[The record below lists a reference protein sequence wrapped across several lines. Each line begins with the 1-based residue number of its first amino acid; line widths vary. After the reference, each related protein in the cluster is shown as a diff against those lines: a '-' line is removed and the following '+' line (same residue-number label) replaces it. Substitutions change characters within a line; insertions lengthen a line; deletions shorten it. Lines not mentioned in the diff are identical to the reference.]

1 MDTGMVR
8 GRGETG
14 DRDDARVVRI
24 ALAGLAL
31 SAACG
36 SGGKATG
43 SDAGTDSGSTGSL
56 WRTVMTPSEGIF
68 SAVALDGA
76 GAIYAVAEAPFGSN
90 PVASGVTW
98 SHDDGATWTS
108 VPLPNQTSTIL
119 SVAAVG
125 PTDVYAVGYAYDAAS
140 PDDSPPVI
148 ARSTD
153 RGATFTLVNPTFA
166 GIFTAVAADNAG
178 NPIGVGSTSA
188 GGFFVR
194 SADGGN
200 TWSSVPVPG
209 TAWLDG
215 VWTTASGT
223 IYACGEA
230 TPPAD
235 APDGGADAGTD
246 AGVGGP
252 TALDPYG
259 AVVRSDDGGATWTT
273 LATSPAPLHAIS
285 GSADGQH
292 IVAVGYGY
300 TEIESR
306 DAGASWQVDCGSDYV
321 SKPFSG
327 FGSVWVQDATT
338 APFIAAGNAPYVVRS
353 VAFCGGPGQSIET
366 WEALPYIGLGDAAS
380 GIEAGVI
387 AVAGTSPTNVWA
399 VGVGIFRRM

>member
-1 MDTGMVR
+1 MDGGMTRGLGEAGVR
-8 GRGETG
+8 
-14 DRDDARVVRI
+14 DNARVVRI

-43 SDAGTDSGSTGSL
+43 SDAGIDSGSTGSL
-56 WRTVMTPSEGIF
+56 WRTVMTPSSGF
-68 SAVALDGA
+68 FTAVALDGA

-90 PVASGVTW
+90 PTASGVIW
-98 SHDDGATWTS
+98 SHDDGVTWTA
-108 VPLPNQTSTIL
+108 VPLPNESSTIL

-125 PTDVYAVGYAYDAAS
+125 PTDVYAVGYAYNAAS

-166 GIFTAVAADNAG
+166 GTFNAVAADNAG
-178 NPIGVGSTSA
+178 NPIGVGSASA

-209 TAWLDG
+209 TTWLDG
-215 VWTTASGT
+215 VWTTAAGT

-230 TPPAD
+230 ALPAD
-235 APDGGADAGTD
+235 SPDGGADAG
-246 AGVGGP
+246 AGGP

-259 AVVRSDDGGATWTT
+259 VVVRSDDDGATWRT
-273 LATSPAPLHAIS
+273 LATSPAPLHAIA
-285 GSADGQH
+285 GSRDGQY
-292 IVAVGYGY
+292 IVAVGFGF

-306 DAGASWQVDCGSDYV
+306 DAGGSWQVDSGSDYV
-321 SKPFSG
+321 SKPFSV
-327 FGSVWVQDATT
+327 FGSVWVQDATK

-353 VAFCGGPGQSIET
+353 VSGSGGPGLPDET
-366 WEALPYIGLGDAAS
+366 WEPLPETDLGDAAS
-380 GIEAGVI
+380 AVEGGVI
-387 AVAGTSPTNVWA
+387 AVAGSSPTNIWA
-399 VGVGIFRRM
+399 VGTGIFHRM

>member
-1 MDTGMVR
+1 MTR
-8 GRGETG
+8 GRGEAG
-14 DRDDARVVRI
+14 VRDNARVVGI

-36 SGGKATG
+36 PGGKATG

-76 GAIYAVAEAPFGSN
+76 GAIYAVAEVPFGSN
-90 PVASGVTW
+90 PTASGVTW
-98 SHDDGATWTS
+98 SHDDGVSWTT
-108 VPLPNQTSTIL
+108 VPLPNQSSTIL
-119 SVAAVG
+119 SVGAVG
-125 PTDVYAVGYAYDAAS
+125 PTDVYAVGYAYNDAS

-153 RGATFTLVNPTFA
+153 RGATFTLLNPTFA
-166 GIFTAVAADNAG
+166 GTFNAVTADSAG
-178 NPIGVGSTSA
+178 NPIGVGSTSE

-200 TWSSVPVPG
+200 TWLSVTVPG

-230 TPPAD
+230 TPPA
-235 APDGGADAGTD
+235 ASPDGGTD

-285 GSADGQH
+285 GSRDGQH

-300 TEIESR
+300 TEIESA

-321 SKPFSG
+321 NKAFSV
-327 FGSVWVQDATT
+327 FGGVWVQDATA

-353 VAFCGGPGQSIET
+353 VSGCGGPGQSIET
-366 WEALPYIGLGDAAS
+366 SEPLPDIGLGDAAS

-387 AVAGTSPTNVWA
+387 GVAGTSPTNIWA

>member
-1 MDTGMVR
+1 MTR
-8 GRGETG
+8 GRGEAG
-14 DRDDARVVRI
+14 VRDNAYAVRI

-36 SGGKATG
+36 PGGKATG
-43 SDAGTDSGSTGSL
+43 GDAGTDSGSTGSL
-56 WRTVMTPSEGIF
+56 WRTVMTPSQGIF
-68 SAVALDGA
+68 NAVALDGA

-90 PVASGVTW
+90 PTASGVTW
-98 SHDDGATWTS
+98 SHDDGVTWTT
-108 VPLPNQTSTIL
+108 VPLPNQSSTIL

-125 PTDVYAVGYAYDAAS
+125 PTDVYAVGYAYNDAS
-140 PDDSPPVI
+140 PDDSSPVI

-153 RGATFTLVNPTFA
+153 RGATFTLVNPTFS
-166 GIFTAVAADNAG
+166 GRFNAVAADSAG
-178 NPIGVGSTSA
+178 NPIGVGSTIE

-230 TPPAD
+230 TPPA
-235 APDGGADAGTD
+235 ASPDGGTD
-246 AGVGGP
+246 AGAGGP

-259 AVVRSDDGGATWTT
+259 AVVRSDDGGATWKTV
-273 LATSPAPLHAIS
+273 ATSPAPLHAIS
-285 GSADGQH
+285 GSRDGQY
-292 IVAVGYGY
+292 IVAAGYGY

-306 DAGASWQVDCGSDYV
+306 DAGASWQVNCGSDYV
-321 SKPFSG
+321 SKPFSE

-338 APFIAAGNAPYVVRS
+338 APFMAAGNAPYVVRS
-353 VAFCGGPGQSIET
+353 ISGCGGPGQSIET
-366 WEALPYIGLGDAAS
+366 WEQLPYIGLGDAAA

-387 AVAGTSPTNVWA
+387 AVAGTNPTNIWA
-399 VGVGIFRRM
+399 VGVGIFRRR

>member
-1 MDTGMVR
+1 MDAYMTR
-8 GRGETG
+8 GRGEVG
-14 DRDDARVVRI
+14 VRDNARVVRM

-36 SGGKATG
+36 PGGKATG

-56 WRTVMTPSEGIF
+56 WRTVMNPSSGIF

-76 GAIYAVAEAPFGSN
+76 GAIYAVAEAPFLSN
-90 PVASGVTW
+90 PTASDVTW
-98 SHDDGATWTS
+98 SHDDGMTWTS
-108 VPLPNQTSTIL
+108 VPLPNQGSTIL

-125 PTDVYAVGYAYDAAS
+125 PTDVYAVGYAYNDAS
-140 PDDSPPVI
+140 PNDSPPVI

-166 GIFTAVAADNAG
+166 GTFNAIAADNAG

-188 GGFFVR
+188 GGLFVR

-209 TAWLDG
+209 TTWLDG

-230 TPPAD
+230 ALPVAS
-235 APDGGADAGTD
+235 PDGGADVGAD
-246 AGVGGP
+246 AGAGGP

-259 AVVRSDDGGATWTT
+259 VVVRSEDDGATWTT

-285 GSADGQH
+285 GSPDGQYV
-292 IVAVGYGY
+292 VAVGYGFA
-300 TEIESR
+300 EIESR
-306 DAGASWQVDCGSDYV
+306 DAGGSWQVDCGSDYV
-321 SKPFSG
+321 NKPFSE
-327 FGSVWVQDATT
+327 FGSVWVQDGTT

-353 VAFCGGPGQSIET
+353 VSGCGGPGQSIET
-366 WEALPYIGLGDAAS
+366 WEPLPDTGLGDAAS

-387 AVAGTSPTNVWA
+387 AVAGTSPTNLWA
-399 VGVGIFRRM
+399 VGAGIFHRM